1 MPELA
6 RGKIRNG
13 SNVENGLQ
21 AEMEGGARGTA
32 GPTSGFGYNKR
43 PLDLDPPCRAEG
55 NWNGTYQFDAESI

>member
-21 AEMEGGARGTA
+21 GRGEGGARGTV
-32 GPTSGFGYNKR
+32 GPASGFGYNKR
-43 PLDLDPPCRAEG
+43 QLDLDLDPDPPGRAEVD
-55 NWNGTYQFDAESI
+55 WNGSAI